1 MVRLQ
6 VKRAYEQ
13 DVGRGIVRLPSWVF
27 GELGIEIGDYVL
39 IRGEKEVVAR
49 AFRLDPLDERRN
61 PDVIRMDGELRK
73 NAKTSVDEV
82 VDVEKAE
89 VKPAKKVI
97 LALASKSPQAKQLV
111 KEINQNRELLEYIME
126 NLRGRGVV
134 EGNLI
139 NVYIPISY
147 FEALE
152 IPFVVAQTTPKGPVY
167 ITSDTTITFSE
178 RAPEEIRRS
187 TGVTYEDIGG
197 LKKEIQLIREMVE
210 LPLKHPE
217 VFKRLGIEPPKGVL
231 LYGPPGCG
239 KTLLAKAVANE
250 ADAYFIAVNGPEIV
264 SKYYGESEQNLRRI
278 FEEAQKNAPAII
290 FFDEIDAIAPKREE
304 ARGEVE
310 RRLVAQLLTLMDGL
324 KSRGDVIVIAA
335 TNRPEDIDPALRRPG
350 RFDREIEIGLPNRQ
364 GRKEILL
371 IHTRRMPLDVYYSVN
386 AVKEVL
392 KELSEKDEEVR
403 KIYERVKNLS
413 KLDEIKKVVTEL
425 GEDKRKRVE
434 YKLKE
439 KMMEELADKTHG
451 YTGADLAALAKEA
464 AMNALR
470 RMLPEIKKSGDEPV
484 PEETLKNLVVTY
496 EDFLEA
502 LKRVEP
508 SAMREVMVEVPRVRW
523 SDIGGLEKVK
533 QELREAIEWPMKYPK
548 LFEEAGIE
556 PPKGVLL
563 YGPPG
568 CGKTLLAKAVATE
581 SNAHFI
587 PVRGPE
593 ILSKWVGESEKAIRK
608 IFHKARQ
615 VAPSVIFF
623 DEIDAIAPQRGTDV
637 NRVTERIVAQILTE
651 MDGIQEL
658 KDVVVIAATN
668 RPDLIDPALLRP
680 GRFER
685 LIYVPPPDF
694 EARKEIFKVHTRRMK
709 LGKDVDLEELAR
721 RTEGYTGADI
731 AAVCREAGM
740 EAIREAIREGKESIG
755 EVRMK
760 HFLKA
765 LERVK
770 PSLSKEELER
780 WEKLHQ
786 KMSRGVQ

>member
-1 MVRLQ
+1 MRLQ

-13 DVGRGIVRLPSWVF
+13 DVGRGIARIPSWAF
-27 GELGIEIGDYVL
+27 KELGIDIGDYIL
-39 IRGEKEVVAR
+39 IRGEKEAVAR

-61 PDVIRMDGELRK
+61 PDIIRVDGEIRK
-73 NAKTSVDEV
+73 NAGTSVDEIV
-82 VDVEKAE
+82 EVEKAE
-89 VKPAKKVI
+89 VKPAKKVV
-97 LALASKSPQAKQLV
+97 LALASKHPDV
-111 KEINQNRELLEYIME
+111 KRFVSEINKDETLLSYVYDS
-126 NLRGRGVV
+126 LRGRGVV
-134 EGNLI
+134 EGNLVEI
-139 NVYIPISY
+139 YIPVSY
-147 FEALE
+147 FEALR
-152 IPFVVAQTTPKGPVY
+152 IPFVVAQTVPKGPVY
-167 ITSDTTITFSE
+167 ITEDTSITLSE

-231 LYGPPGCG
+231 LYGPPGTG

-250 ADAYFIAVNGPEIV
+250 ADAYFIAINGPEIV

-290 FFDEIDAIAPKREE
+290 FIDEIDAIAPKREE

-350 RFDREIEIGLPNRQ
+350 RFDREIEIGLPNRE

-371 IHTRRMPLDVYYSVN
+371 IHTRRMPIDVYFSPS
-386 AVKEVL
+386 AVKRVIE
-392 KELSEKDEEVR
+392 ELATTDDDFKKLAEKIRQINELEKIREECKKLPEEKRR
-403 KIYERVKNLS
+403 KL
-413 KLDEIKKVVTEL
+413 
-425 GEDKRKRVE
+425 E

-439 KMMEELADKTHG
+439 ALMEELADKTHG

-484 PEETLKNLVVTY
+484 PKDVLERLVVTY
-496 EDFLEA
+496 DDFLEA

-508 SAMREVMVEVPRVRW
+508 SAMREVMVEVPKVRW
-523 SDIGGLEKVK
+523 DDIGGLENVK
-533 QELREAIEWPMKYPK
+533 QELREAVEWPMKYPQ
-548 LFEEAGIE
+548 LFQEAGIE
-556 PPKGVLL
+556 PPRGILL

-615 VAPSVIFF
+615 VAPAVIFF
-623 DEIDAIAPQRGTDV
+623 DEIDAIAPQRGSDV
-637 NRVTERIVAQILTE
+637 NKVTERIVAQILTE
-651 MDGIQEL
+651 MDGISEL
-658 KDVVVIAATN
+658 KDVVVMAATN
-668 RPDLIDPALLRP
+668 RPDLIDKALLRP

-694 EARKEIFKVHTRRMK
+694 EARKAIFRVHTRRMK
-709 LGKDVDLEELAR
+709 LGADVDFDELAR
-721 RTEGYTGADI
+721 KTEGYTGADI

-740 EAIREAIREGKESIG
+740 EAIREAIKEGRDRLG

-770 PSLSKEELER
+770 PSLTKEDLKYWEELH
-780 WEKLHQ
+780 K
-786 KMSRGVQ
+786 KIGKGVQ